1 VYKHILIATDGSDLA
16 QKAVQQG
23 LGLARHLKAAVTAIT
38 VTAPWPV
45 AESGALM
52 TTLPLQDYQKLV
64 TQHAED
70 VLAPVRDLAGK
81 LGVACDTVHVSD
93 EYPAEGIIEHAK
105 AKSCDLIVMAS
116 HGRRGLAKMLLG
128 SQATRVLA
136 YSQVPVLIC
145 K

>member
-16 QKAVQQG
+16 QEAVQQG
-23 LGLARHLKAAVTAIT
+23 LDLARHVKAAVTAIT

-45 AESGALM
+45 GETGALM
-52 TTLPLQDYQKLV
+52 TTLPLQDYQNLV
-64 TQHAED
+64 RQHAEEI
-70 VLAPVRDLAGK
+70 LAPVHDLAGK

-93 EYPAEGIIEHAK
+93 KHPAEAIIEHAK

-116 HGRRGLAKMLLG
+116 HGRHGLAKIFLG

-136 YSQVPVLIC
+136 YSPVPVLIC

>member
-1 VYKHILIATDGSDLA
+1 MYKHILIATDGSDLA

-23 LGLARHLKAAVTAIT
+23 LDLARHLKAAVTAIT

-45 AESGALM
+45 GETGALM
-52 TTLPLQDYQKLV
+52 TTLPLRDYQDLV
-64 TQHAED
+64 RRHAEEI
-70 VLAPVRDLAGK
+70 LAPVRNLASQ
-81 LGVACDTVHVSD
+81 LGVACEAVHVSD
-93 EYPAEGIIEHAK
+93 EHPAEGIVEHAK

-128 SQATRVLA
+128 SQATRVLT
-136 YSQVPVLIC
+136 YSPVPVLIC

>member
-23 LGLARHLKAAVTAIT
+23 LDLARQFKAAVTAII
-38 VTAPWPV
+38 VIAPYPV
-45 AESGALM
+45 AQTGALM
-52 TTLPLQDYQKLV
+52 TTIPFQDYEKLV
-64 TQHAED
+64 TQQAEE
-70 VLAPVRDLAGK
+70 VLAPVRDLADK
-81 LGVACDTVHVSD
+81 LGVSCDTAHVRD
-93 EYPAEGIIEHAK
+93 EHPAEGIIEHAK

-116 HGRRGLAKMLLG
+116 HGRRGIAKILLG

-136 YSQVPVLIC
+136 YSPVPVLIC

>member
-23 LGLARHLKAAVTAIT
+23 LDLARHLKAAVTAI
-38 VTAPWPV
+38 VVSDPYPV
-45 AESGALM
+45 AFTGALM
-52 TTLPLQDYQKLV
+52 TTLPYQDYQNV
-64 TQHAED
+64 VAQHAEE
-70 VLAPVRDLAGK
+70 VLAPVRDLAVK
-81 LGVACDTVHVSD
+81 LGVACDAVHVSAQ
-93 EYPAEGIIEHAK
+93 YPAEGIIEHAK

-116 HGRRGLAKMLLG
+116 HGRRGIAKILLG

-136 YSQVPVLIC
+136 YSPVPVLIC

>member
-1 VYKHILIATDGSDLA
+1 VFKHILIATDGSDLA
-16 QKAVQQG
+16 QEAVQQG
-23 LGLARHLKAAVTAIT
+23 LELARHLKATVTAIT

-45 AESGALM
+45 AGTGALM
-52 TTLPLQDYQKLV
+52 ATIPFQEYQKVV
-64 TQHAED
+64 TQHAEEI
-70 VLAPVRDLAGK
+70 LAPVRDHAGQ
-81 LGVACDTVHVSD
+81 LGVACDTVHASD
-93 EYPAEGIIEHAK
+93 EYPAEAIIEHAK

-116 HGRRGLAKMLLG
+116 HGRRGLAKILLG